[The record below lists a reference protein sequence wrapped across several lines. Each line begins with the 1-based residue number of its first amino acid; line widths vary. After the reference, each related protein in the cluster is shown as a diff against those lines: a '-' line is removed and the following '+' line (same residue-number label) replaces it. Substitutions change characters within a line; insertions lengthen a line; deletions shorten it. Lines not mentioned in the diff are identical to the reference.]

1 MKLFHNL
8 RPSRLL
14 IEIKMEVQFQF
25 HAQGPPPEVSEPLAD
40 NGVLSFWSIFLP
52 EPLVSV
58 TGVSTEA
65 FLISD

>member
-1 MKLFHNL
+1 M
-8 RPSRLL
+8 
-14 IEIKMEVQFQF
+14 IEIKMEVQIQF
-25 HAQGPPPEVSEPLAD
+25 HAQDPAPEVLEPLVD
-40 NGVLSFWSIFLP
+40 NGVLGFWSIFLP